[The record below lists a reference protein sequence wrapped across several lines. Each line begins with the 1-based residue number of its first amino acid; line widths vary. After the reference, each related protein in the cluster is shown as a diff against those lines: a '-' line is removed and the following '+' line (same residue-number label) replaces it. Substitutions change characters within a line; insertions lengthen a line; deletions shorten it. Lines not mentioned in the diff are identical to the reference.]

1 MVHDRQPHAC
11 PAARL
16 GGVSSWGTE
25 PTGRNEGKPH
35 RMSPEKSSPGV
46 SRAATTSVKADDSLR
61 RKPSAQG
68 ASGGVSVDSM
78 SGSARRNGWEV
89 CGGEGTQHFGQA
101 GKTVKPEVAA
111 AEVGVLHSS
120 EEAPVMGVER
130 RRDAWSGRQARLR
143 LTAPQGDRLL
153 RREVTH
159 PDYGHGGNRRSG
171 TRLGKPDAVN
181 PFVRFDEGRSGNAAL
196 TTKVGLSLLFP
207 LRLLY

>member
-1 MVHDRQPHAC
+1 
-11 PAARL
+11 
-16 GGVSSWGTE
+16 
-25 PTGRNEGKPH
+25 
-35 RMSPEKSSPGV
+35 
-46 SRAATTSVKADDSLR
+46 
-61 RKPSAQG
+61 
-68 ASGGVSVDSM
+68 M
-78 SGSARRNGWEV
+78 SGSASRNGWEV

-120 EEAPVMGVER
+120 EEAPGMGVER

>member
-35 RMSPEKSSPGV
+35 RMSPDKSSPGV
-46 SRAATTSVKADDSLR
+46 SRTATPSVKADDSLR

-78 SGSARRNGWEV
+78 SGSASRNGWEV
-89 CGGEGTQHFGQA
+89 CGGETAQASGQA
-101 GKTVKPEVAA
+101 GKTGKPEVAA
-111 AEVGVLHSS
+111 AEVGVLRSS

-130 RRDAWSGRQARLR
+130 RRDAWSGRQGRWRLK
-143 LTAPQGDRLL
+143 APQGDRSCDVRSPILTMATVVNAVVAPDSESRIRQIRSSGLMRGEVEL
-153 RREVTH
+153 RH
-159 PDYGHGGNRRSG
+159 
-171 TRLGKPDAVN
+171 
-181 PFVRFDEGRSGNAAL
+181 
-196 TTKVGLSLLFP
+196 
-207 LRLLY
+207 